1 MILSPKFVKKI
12 FHETPFNTKGG
23 TTWSKNSNISPIFS
37 DFCNIIGYQ
46 KCACKLVYRVAM
58 EPYGSHMA
66 CTYQLGDRNIRSGFS
81 RFFSKIFFYKIL
93 LFFSVWPFR
102 VWANQFP
109 GAERSGAEDKPRA
122 ARKFL
127 KIWPLKRALE
137 YVLKVYFCQN
147 MVYAL

>member
-1 MILSPKFVKKI
+1 
-12 FHETPFNTKGG
+12 
-23 TTWSKNSNISPIFS
+23 
-37 DFCNIIGYQ
+37 
-46 KCACKLVYRVAM
+46 M

-109 GAERSGAEDKPRA
+109 GAERSGAEDNPRV
-122 ARKFL
+122 ARKFFENL
-127 KIWPLKRALE
+127 TSETRVGVCFEGLFLPKHGVCTVNL
-137 YVLKVYFCQN
+137 VYTL
-147 MVYAL
+147 YAL